1 MNQKA
6 LYSINCG
13 LFVLTA
19 EESGKQNGCTIN
31 TVMQVSQLPIKISV
45 TVDKSNYTTDMI
57 LRTGKFVV
65 SCIDETASFDLF
77 KRFGFV
83 SGRDT
88 DKFAD
93 FDAFKAAPNGINY
106 ITQSTNAYICANV
119 TDTIDVGTHYMFIA
133 EVSDAEALSDAPSA
147 SYSYYH
153 SNIKPAPN
161 KSATEKSRWVCKIC
175 GYVYE
180 GDELPEDFV
189 CPLCK
194 HPASDFERI

>member
-1 MNQKA
+1 MNQNA
-6 LYSINCG
+6 LYNINCG

-19 EESGKQNGCTIN
+19 EESGKQNGCIIN

-65 SCIDETASFDLF
+65 SCIDETANFDLF
-77 KRFGFV
+77 KKFGFV

-93 FDAFKAAPNGINY
+93 FGAFKAAPNGINY

-133 EVSDAEALSDAPSA
+133 EVSDADVLSAAPSA

-194 HPASDFERI
+194 HPASDFEKI